1 MTAAASRLPHAM
13 AASRS
18 QLRVDFVQFAPNAS
32 SSRAPDASIKPHGP
46 HWLGA
51 HMHKELD
58 RYPKCS

>member
-1 MTAAASRLPHAM
+1 MTAAASRLPHALAM
-13 AASRS
+13 SRG
-18 QLRVDFVQFAPNAS
+18 QLGVDFVHFMPNAP
-32 SSRAPDASIKPHGP
+32 SSRAPDPSIKPHGP